1 MSDTAWILTAFAGS
15 TYLVASV
22 IVAFMS
28 YKIIKKSDESKK
40 ISESRS

>member
-15 TYLVASV
+15 TYFAASA
-22 IVAFMS
+22 IVAYMS

-40 ISESRS
+40 SRQLRS